1 LVFTVKPSVT
11 LNYPLNNM

>member
-11 LNYPLNNM
+11 LNTL